1 MEMKAGGNGK
11 NGKNARGEKVC
22 TGACLTEQA
31 IINGIL
37 AATGGKLTLKQASE
51 IDIEA
56 FRKAVRAHD

>member
-1 MEMKAGGNGK
+1 MAHTNGK
-11 NGKNARGEKVC
+11 NNIKPVTKTC
-22 TGACLTEQA
+22 TADCLTDQV

-56 FRKAVRAHD
+56 FRKAVRTHD

>member
-1 MEMKAGGNGK
+1 MTTRAGNGK
-11 NGKNARGEKVC
+11 NGKNAQTEKVC
-22 TGACLTEQA
+22 TGECWTDQM

-37 AATGGKLTLKQASE
+37 AATGGRLTLKQASD